1 LVLKIFPPV
10 VALPRKV
17 TLLELPELT
26 EVALLLDE
34 LTDVALLLEEL
45 AEVIG
50 ALEVVPAEEP
60 VAAYTRV
67 KGAVAAAGMLSV

>member
-1 LVLKIFPPV
+1 LA
-10 VALPRKV
+10 ALPTSV
-17 TLLELPELT
+17 PVLLELP
-26 EVALLLDE
+26 E